1 MTTSNMLAIQQR
13 ERALLI
19 PLLRDVIQALGANPS
34 ATRYEAL
41 LVDIEAGTVA
51 SDHLA
56 ELESFLEMGLHT
68 GRFRARFGALGEEAL
83 IRIYH
88 QTPRG
93 AVVAE
98 SIGEVN
104 RALGAL
110 VGQSIEELNLTA
122 HGPDAYALSIE
133 TVTCRLTLRIE
144 PTGVRIGDV
153 ELVI

>member
-1 MTTSNMLAIQQR
+1 MTIPNALTINPREQAMLN
-13 ERALLI
+13 
-19 PLLRDVIQALGANPS
+19 PLLRDVIRALGETPS
-34 ATRYEAL
+34 ATRYAAVL
-41 LVDIEAGTVA
+41 ADVEAGSVA
-51 SDHLA
+51 SEHLA
-56 ELESFLEMGLHT
+56 ELENFLEMGLHT

-93 AVVAE
+93 ATVAG
-98 SIGEVN
+98 SIEEVN

-133 TVTCRLTLRIE
+133 TDACRITLRIE

-153 ELVI
+153 ELVV